1 MFTANS
7 LSWLHLKTVT
17 NKKNNF
23 KFLQKDVR
31 KKVSK
36 TQATPNQIDGYI
48 KICVLWCW
56 FEFLQ
61 AQKSSIGDKILD
73 ALINMWQFYKKPR
86 KVEKPTSD
94 DEWIFSKSIKKVFK
108 TEQK

>member
-1 MFTANS
+1 MGC
-7 LSWLHLKTVT
+7 LHLKAITKK
-17 NKKNNF
+17 KKNF
-23 KFLQKDVR
+23 EFLQKDDW

-73 ALINMWQFYKKPR
+73 DLITIRQFYKKPR
-86 KVEKPTSD
+86 KIEKPTSD
-94 DEWIFSKSIKKVFK
+94 DEWIFSNSIRKVLK